1 MSDQTRGALDLATA
15 RAEAARV
22 ASDRLGQELLERI
35 ASGIPARIDGIAK
48 RTAESQPEVTKQ
60 LGSEGIRTMR
70 AELADKAGALATEVR
85 GAARAISW
93 PSEQSL
99 RYGEVRTRHLD
110 GALFSYLHGGRMNVF
125 AEVLES
131 HGFAIYGDSAA
142 RAQDVVNP
150 HQLYSEQWLSDLA
163 DARTALSAAQAQVRD
178 AQRTDDESSV
188 QTIWDGS

>member
-1 MSDQTRGALDLATA
+1 MSEQTRGALEQATA

-22 ASDRLGQELLERI
+22 SSDRAGQALLDQI

-48 RTAESQPEVTKQ
+48 RAAEAQPEVTRQ
-60 LGSEGIRTMR
+60 LGSEGIRAMR
-70 AELADKAGALATEVR
+70 AELAERAGALATEVR
-85 GAARAISW
+85 GAASEISW

-110 GALFSYLHGGRMNVF
+110 AALFSYLHGGRMNVF
-125 AEVLES
+125 AEVLQS
-131 HGFAIYGDSAA
+131 HGFAIYGDTTR

-150 HQLYSEQWLSDLA
+150 HELYSEQWLSAFA
-163 DARTALSAAQAQVRD
+163 DARTALSAAQLQVRD
-178 AQRTDDESSV
+178 AQRTHDESSV